1 MAFCLVR
8 PHGYPK
14 ARTKGVEV
22 HGHDAYKDPRST
34 TQDKTFPKNLWIAA
48 EFSLPKP
55 VIHYEHGWRTGAAI
69 FLQDRATQQRRHAQI
84 VKSVRRYVRTTRQNT
99 GGFAVVI
106 EEASRDPVSDQDRK
120 STRLNSSH
128 GYISYAVFCLKRKT
142 SLLIGQ

>member
-1 MAFCLVR
+1 MLAGEDRTAFCLVR

-106 EEASRDPVSDQDRK
+106 EEASRDPVSD
-120 STRLNSSH
+120 H
-128 GYISYAVFCLKRKT
+128 GLEDMILFAEGAEFP
-142 SLLIGQ
+142 G